1 MPKKGFTQQD
11 LEKMG
16 LILNKDGTYS
26 RSIVSPYMKQQG
38 FKKVGSFDPIEK
50 FVVKEKVNSSPDF
63 DFKVQTTWFI
73 TYNVPSKKNSRQ
85 NFVRNGK
92 QISIPSKNH
101 EAYEKM
107 TAMQYS
113 VFGKEFRNT
122 IEKLGLSYPLRVKFT
137 FVRNSKRR
145 FDYCNAVQ
153 TVEDLMVKNK
163 WLPDDSADYLLPVF
177 EPYKYDKEKPGVII
191 TI

>member
-1 MPKKGFTQQD
+1 VPKKGFTQQD